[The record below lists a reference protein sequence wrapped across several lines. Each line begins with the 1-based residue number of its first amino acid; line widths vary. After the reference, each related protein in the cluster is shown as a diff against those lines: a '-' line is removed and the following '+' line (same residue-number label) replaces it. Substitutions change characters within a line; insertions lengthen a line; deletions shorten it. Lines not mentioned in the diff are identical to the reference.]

1 MLCKEVLVCS
11 VLFLAHMMMA
21 FPSGAP
27 TGGACGTR
35 RPIHGNNTVSEGTS
49 SYIILVDRPIVRAI
63 RTFDIISGRAL
74 APSAVQGNY
83 SNKLF
88 NLRRQ

>member
-35 RPIHGNNTVSEGTS
+35 RPIHGNNTVCC
-49 SYIILVDRPIVRAI
+49 RPTGNAG
-63 RTFDIISGRAL
+63 SP
-74 APSAVQGNY
+74 APGDSAVACDKKIWNRV
-83 SNKLF
+83 NFMTF
-88 NLRRQ
+88 NGVASG